1 MKRDRA
7 SSDHPVAVAAA
18 EEGVT
23 AAADTAVADVTVAVG
38 SEEAA
43 ATSQPT

>member
-1 MKRDRA
+1 MRRDRA
-7 SSDHPVAVAAA
+7 SSGHPVAAVAVA
-18 EEGVT
+18 EGVM
-23 AAADTAVADVTVAVG
+23 AAADTAVADVTVVVA

>member
-7 SSDHPVAVAAA
+7 SSGHRVVAAVA
-18 EEGVT
+18 EGVT
-23 AAADTAVADVTVAVG
+23 AAADTAVADVTVAVA